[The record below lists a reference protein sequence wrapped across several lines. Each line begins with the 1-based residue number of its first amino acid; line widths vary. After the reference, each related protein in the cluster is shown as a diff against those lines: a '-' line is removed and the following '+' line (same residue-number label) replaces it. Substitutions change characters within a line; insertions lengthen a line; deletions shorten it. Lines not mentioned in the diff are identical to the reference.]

1 MSLMDYRYKEIPRY
15 YKTMY
20 QDGFSPE
27 EIWFAAKQDLLER
40 AEQPD
45 DFNVNVNSKIEVKK

>member
-1 MSLMDYRYKEIPRY
+1 MSLKDKQYRKVPRY

-20 QDGFSPE
+20 QDGFTPE

-45 DFNVNVNSKIEVKK
+45 DINVNVNSKIEVKK